1 MHLARVHCTVDIHK
15 YNRLESVQHI
25 LFCFEILN
33 YVHRYLRRKCC
44 PHAHKALLLASYL
57 YSEDIFFECHV
68 QKCWKDILT
77 ESIEFTAISLKINN
91 MYYGKFI
98 CLIVWWLTNLLL
110 VLFIWIKCKLWSQIK
125 MTSNLF
131 IFGPKV
137 PPQKFRLWILNLEN
151 KFYYLL
157 CFLKQFII

>member
-1 MHLARVHCTVDIHK
+1 MYISRCL
-15 YNRLESVQHI
+15 L
-25 LFCFEILN
+25 
-33 YVHRYLRRKCC
+33 RKCC
-44 PHAHKALLLASYL
+44 PRAHKDLLLESYL
-57 YSEDIFFECHV
+57 FSEDIFFQCHV
-68 QKCWKDILT
+68 RKFWKDILT

-151 KFYYLL
+151 KSYYLL
-157 CFLKQFII
+157 CFWNNLLSNIVPRIC